1 LLKCIIVEDE
11 TLAQDVIRNHLARIG
26 GLELVGVFRTAPE
39 AVPLLSGGEVD
50 ILFLDIRLPGM
61 SGLHFLRT
69 LLDPPLVVLTT
80 AYAEYALESY
90 EFNVI
95 DYLLKPISFERFSKA
110 VNKILDGRLY
120 PAAVVGQ
127 ASTPDQPAV
136 ISGRGSVSGSV
147 TDTPVAFSGAAG
159 APDQPAV
166 PAGDHIFIKSNSKF
180 FRVDFAEILY
190 VQGMKDYLKIHTP
203 DFTLITHQ
211 TMNDLEKLLPP
222 RLFIRVH
229 RSYLVAVRQI
239 RSIYGNTIELGK
251 VEIPIGVNYKDAVM
265 ELVGR
270 K

>member
-1 LLKCIIVEDE
+1 VEDE
-11 TLAQDVIRNHLARIG
+11 ILAQDVIRNHLARLG
-26 GLELVGVFRTAPE
+26 ALELMGVYRTAPE
-39 AVPLLSGGEVD
+39 ALPLLENGQVD

-69 LLDPPLVVLTT
+69 LADPPLVVLTT

-120 PAAVVGQ
+120 SFPGEAGTAGE
-127 ASTPDQPAV
+127 ALS
-136 ISGRGSVSGSV
+136 
-147 TDTPVAFSGAAG
+147 AAG
-159 APDQPAV
+159 PPSPV
-166 PAGDHIFIKSNSKF
+166 PLGDHIFIKSNSKF
-180 FRVDFAEILY
+180 FRVDFQEILY
-190 VQGMKDYLKIHTP
+190 VQGMKDYLKIYTP

-211 TMNDLEKLLPP
+211 TMNELEKLLPA

-229 RSYLVAVRQI
+229 RSYLVAVRHI
-239 RSIYGNTIELGK
+239 RTIYGNTIELGK
-251 VEIPIGVNYKDAVM
+251 VEIPIGVNYKESVM